1 MHLVAS
7 EFMQLNIQMIQHV
20 MFFRLQFSSVIQ
32 VPFFFFQLYLGIVLA
47 TVVIITGCFSY
58 YQVSVP
64 AFNTLNKIPNIKGI
78 YMYIFFCNPSGYMKN
93 LHVEKVYYDYRCM

>member
-1 MHLVAS
+1 
-7 EFMQLNIQMIQHV
+7 MIQHV
-20 MFFRLQFSSVIQ
+20 TFFRLQFSSVVQ

-78 YMYIFFCNPSGYMKN
+78 YIFFCNPSGYMQS
-93 LHVEKVYYDYRCM
+93 LHVEKVYGDYGCM